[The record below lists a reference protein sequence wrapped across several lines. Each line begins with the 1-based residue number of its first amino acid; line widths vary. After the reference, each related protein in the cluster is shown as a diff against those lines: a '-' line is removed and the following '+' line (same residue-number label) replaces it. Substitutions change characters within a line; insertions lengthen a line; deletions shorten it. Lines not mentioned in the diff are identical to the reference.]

1 MKAILVEFSLMT
13 RIIVPDEFDIDN
25 MSDADYATLREKA
38 VPRLHEKLDTEGIGD
53 LLGEVRED
61 EEIPYG
67 EGSDDVYYQPSFDDI
82 SKVEGLYS
90 FQVFASK
97 EVAQKAFPGVEI
109 LEYHGDDI
117 QGKTFVDKQ
126 FF

>member
-38 VPRLHEKLDTEGIGD
+38 VPRFHEKLDTDGIGD

-61 EEIPYG
+61 EEMPYRTG
-67 EGSDDVYYQPSFDDI
+67 LDDVYYQPEFTPYVQVHLTS
-82 SKVEGLYS
+82 SE
-90 FQVFASK
+90 VFASK
-97 EVAQKAFPGVEI
+97 ELAEKVFPGVKI
-109 LEYHGDDI
+109 LEFHGDDI
-117 QGKTFVDKQ
+117 ENKTFVDKE

>member
-38 VPRLHEKLDTEGIGD
+38 VPRFHEKLDTDGIGD

-61 EEIPYG
+61 EECPFG
-67 EGSDDVYYQPSFDDI
+67 TFDDD
-82 SKVEGLYS
+82 K
-90 FQVFASK
+90 K
-97 EVAQKAFPGVEI
+97 E
-109 LEYHGDDI
+109 
-117 QGKTFVDKQ
+117 
-126 FF
+126 